1 MLVLR
6 VIFWASLAALIW
18 THALYPLF
26 VAALARLRPRPAHAD
41 DSFRPRVALVIA
53 AYNEDDVIA
62 AKLENALALDYPPE
76 LLRIVVA
83 SDASSDAGR
92 DRAQLRRPWRR
103 ARARAA
109 RRQGQ
114 RPERR
119 GADAHGR
126 GCRRLLRRQ
135 LRWRP
140 DALQRLVAPLADPRV
155 AYVCGRLQL
164 RSPEGTNQEGAYWRY
179 EIWLRARESLISSVT
194 GGNGSIYA
202 VRRERY
208 EEVDP
213 RFGHD
218 LSFPY
223 LMVKRG
229 YRAVYAP
236 QAVALEKMT
245 TDLTDEFRRKVRM
258 FGHCWVL
265 VLHGRMFSLRA
276 LGPLYWVEMV
286 SHRLLRYASGL
297 LHVALLATS
306 IVLAARLGGVYA
318 VVLGLHVLFGLC
330 VLISIALHGRV
341 RVFALAHYYLLITLA
356 TLLALGDVVRGVPA
370 VWERRGRHSMSPE
383 AEAFKRAIDVVGAAA
398 GLVLAAPI
406 LAIAA
411 VAIKLEDGGP
421 VLFRQMRMGRDAGNS
436 RC

>member
-1 MLVLR
+1 VLVLR
-6 VIFWASLAALIW
+6 VIFWASLAALVW

-26 VAALARLRPRPAHAD
+26 VAALARLRPRPPHAD
-41 DSFRPRVALVIA
+41 DSYRPRVALVIA

-62 AKLENALALDYPPE
+62 AKLENALALDYPRE
-76 LLRIVVA
+76 LLRIAVA
-83 SDASSDAGR
+83 SDASSDGTDEIVR
-92 DRAQLRRPWRR
+92 SFGERGVELVRAP
-103 ARARAA
+103 
-109 RRQGQ
+109 
-114 RPERR
+114 R
-119 GADAHGR
+119 GGKVNAQNHAVRTLTDVDVVAFSDAN
-126 GCRRLLRRQ
+126 CE
-135 LRWRP
+135 WRP

-179 EIWLRARESLISSVT
+179 EIWLRARESLVSSVT

-218 LSFPY
+218 LAFPY

-245 TDLTDEFRRKVRM
+245 TDLSDEFRRKVRM

-318 VVLGLHVLFGLC
+318 VVLGLHALFGLC
-330 VLISIALHGRV
+330 VLISIVLHGRV

-370 VWERRGRHSMSPE
+370 VWER
-383 AEAFKRAIDVVGAAA
+383 AEGTR
-398 GLVLAAPI
+398 
-406 LAIAA
+406 
-411 VAIKLEDGGP
+411 
-421 VLFRQMRMGRDAGNS
+421 
-436 RC
+436 